1 MVQNEK
7 KIRSGPL
14 HKKCVSQDLY
24 MPKREC
30 SLLLYPVAVCHMKP
44 NNPFSFI
51 HGNVTMEIKLT
62 RTRRGGPKNNPLGS
76 NVFSELLTRLRGLNI
91 KMHYHKKIYI
101 YILTLLRIPENNHT
115 KGFLGSIL
123 THTDF

>member
-51 HGNVTMEIKLT
+51 QESFRIYSGILNKVNVLYSKL
-62 RTRRGGPKNNPLGS
+62 GPYIVG
-76 NVFSELLTRLRGLNI
+76 LTVAV
-91 KMHYHKKIYI
+91 
-101 YILTLLRIPENNHT
+101 
-115 KGFLGSIL
+115 
-123 THTDF
+123 